1 MEPVHIYESS
11 MATTRANVVIHHVYA
26 AGLNGDTGLAD
37 WVSYRLTKDA
47 IGVASLLPRI
57 WQPDRLLEFP
67 VLMMYWR

>member
-1 MEPVHIYESS
+1 
-11 MATTRANVVIHHVYA
+11 MATTRANVVIHYVYA

-57 WQPDRLLEFP
+57 WQPDR
-67 VLMMYWR
+67 